1 MSNSL
6 YQSLLSRLATIAPL
20 FAKTILDQAIQKRGK
35 DSLSIG
41 AIELLDIIKS
51 EINPKLSKYKVKTD
65 ALLQAGSG
73 FLIYDTNNAIIYLSP
88 MLKKIIRDL
97 SLPDTD
103 LFSELSKLSF
113 CLPMS
118 EVSGIVAL
126 ETEIK
131 ALNQTFDVSIAP
143 VFDHE
148 MKITSVVSF
157 VRDITLKAAIE
168 NEVLT
173 QSLLLKEEIIARE
186 KAQRELELNQEQLI
200 QNSKL
205 ASLGEMAGGIAHE
218 INNPL
223 AIIMGG
229 IELMELQ
236 ASRQNLTPEA
246 MSTGIGRVKNAG
258 TRIKKIINAMRTLNR
273 KEHGDEMIN
282 YNIEKLISEVL
293 ILCHEKSVL
302 VGVKISVENKLEH
315 SELYCLPT
323 ELGQVLINL
332 LNNSFYAIAELDEKF
347 INISLTQLPGE
358 MVISIIDSGK
368 GIPLEIEHKMFN
380 PFFTTKPVGKG
391 VGIGMSISKKII
403 EIHKGTISV
412 DRNSPNTKID
422 IFLPTQKRN

>member
-35 DSLSIG
+35 DSQSIG

-73 FLIYDTNNAIIYLSP
+73 FMIYDTNNNIIYLSP

-97 SLPDTD
+97 NLPDKD
-103 LFSELSKLSF
+103 LFKELSKISF
-113 CLPMS
+113 CLPIS
-118 EVSGIVAL
+118 EVSDIVAL

-131 ALNQTFDVSIAP
+131 SLHQTFDVSIAP

-168 NEVLT
+168 NEVLV
-173 QSLLLKEEIIARE
+173 QSLLLKEEITARE

-236 ASRQNLTPEA
+236 ASRNNLTPEA
-246 MSTGIGRVKNAG
+246 MNTGIGRVKNAG

-273 KEHGDEMIN
+273 KEHGDEMVF
-282 YNIEKLISEVL
+282 YSMDKLISEVL

-302 VGVKISVENKLEH
+302 VGVKISVDSQLEQ
-315 SELYCLPT
+315 SEIYCLPT

-332 LNNSFYAIAELDEKF
+332 LNNSFYAIAELEEKF
-347 INISLTQLPGE
+347 INVVLTQKPGQ

-368 GIPLEIEHKMFN
+368 GIPLEIEQKMFN

-412 DRNSPNTKID
+412 DRESINTKID
-422 IFLPTQKRN
+422 IFLPLTQRV